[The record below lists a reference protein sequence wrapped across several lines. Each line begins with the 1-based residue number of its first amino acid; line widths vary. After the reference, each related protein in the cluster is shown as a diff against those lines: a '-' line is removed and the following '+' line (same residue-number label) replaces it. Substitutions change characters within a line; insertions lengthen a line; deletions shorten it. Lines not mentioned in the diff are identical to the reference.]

1 MMDYPKQIR
10 ELIESFQLLPGIGK
24 KTAERLAI
32 YVFSDMGDSDA
43 KRFSE
48 ALINVKA
55 NLHRCPICQNIS
67 LNEGKCEICNDDK
80 RDQQTIMVVEGIK
93 DVFIMEKMQNYN
105 GVYHVLNGA
114 INFANGIGVD
124 DINIA
129 SLIERVKDGQV
140 KEVILATNATTE
152 GETTARYIKVMLEEY
167 PVLVTR
173 IAHGLPFGGDI
184 SYADEMTLL
193 KAIEGRRNY

>member
-1 MMDYPKQIR
+1 MDYPKQIKD
-10 ELIESFQLLPGIGK
+10 LIEAYQHLPGIGK

-32 YVFSDMGDSDA
+32 FTFADMN
-43 KRFSE
+43 E
-48 ALINVKA
+48 ENVLRLSNAVKGVKEG
-55 NLHRCPICQNIS
+55 LCRCSLCHNIS
-67 LNEGKCEICNDDK
+67 EGDKCEVCEDSN
-80 RDQQTIMVVEGIK
+80 RNPEVVMVVEGIK
-93 DVFIMEKMQNYN
+93 DVFIMEKMNNYH
-105 GVYHVLNGA
+105 GLYHVLDGA
-114 INFANGIGVD
+114 INFAAGIGVD

-129 SLIERVKDGQV
+129 SLIERVKEGKI

-152 GETTARYIKVMLEEY
+152 GETTARYIKVMLEDY
-167 PVLVTR
+167 DVLVTR